1 MKEKKKPKDAGPDAQ
16 LEDTEQMEEE
26 DAREEEDV
34 DPAFTGKAAGKKK
47 SKK

>member
-1 MKEKKKPKDAGPDAQ
+1 MVLHALFTQMDPTS
-16 LEDTEQMEEE
+16 LVSYTEQMEEE